1 MTLADQPDRDD
12 EPPLADQPARD
23 QIRSELHE
31 NLFVDAGA
39 GTGKTSALV
48 DRVVGSVM
56 VDGVPHQV
64 EHSRAGA

>member
-1 MTLADQPDRDD
+1 MT
-12 EPPLADQPARD
+12 LADQPARD

-56 VDGVPHQV
+56 HDGVPL
-64 EHSRAGA
+64 A